1 MMQASP
7 TRAHGAP
14 GPGRDVLCLS
24 SIDWMDNWQVHQQ
37 LARALV
43 ARGDRVL
50 FVENTG
56 VRPPTWA
63 DAKRVRR
70 RVANWARGPRAPEGC
85 GNRLTVYAPMVL
97 PLPYLRVATL
107 VNRMLL
113 EARVRRWRRGWT
125 HRELIVWTFLPTP
138 LALALIRALNPRLTV
153 YHCVDELASTSH
165 AARRITASETI
176 LLRRADLV
184 LVTSEELRLR
194 AVRHRTQ
201 VALLP
206 SAVDIEAFDRV
217 RDDPDVVPADLRR
230 LPRPVVGYVGEVKRW
245 VDQDLLLGVAA
256 RLPEVSF
263 ALVGAVSTEVAGLA
277 AAPNIH
283 LLGPRPHSQ
292 IPAYMRGFD
301 AALIPYRVATYTN
314 HIYPAKL
321 HEYLAMGLPVI
332 STPLR
337 EMVRLSRAHGE
348 LVVVAEGPEA
358 FCTEIRRALDR
369 PDPVAVAR
377 RLATA
382 RANSWTERF
391 AAISELL
398 ASNLAAAARVRD
410 ERTPRGERHDP

>member
-1 MMQASP
+1 MTQASL
-7 TRAHGAP
+7 TRATGATR
-14 GPGRDVLCLS
+14 PGRDVVCLS
-24 SIDWMDNWQVHQQ
+24 SIDWTDNWKVHQQ
-37 LARALV
+37 LARALTE
-43 ARGDRVL
+43 RGDRVL

-63 DAKRVRR
+63 DAGRVRR
-70 RVANWARGPRAPEGC
+70 RFANWARGRRAPEGC
-85 GNRLTVYAPMVL
+85 GDRLTVHAPMVL
-97 PLPYLRVATL
+97 PLPYLRAATL

-113 EARVRRWRRGWT
+113 AARVRRWRRGWT

-153 YHCVDELASTSH
+153 YHCVDELASTSR

-194 AVRHRTQ
+194 AARHRTE

-217 RDDPDVVPADLRR
+217 RDDPGAVPADLRR

-245 VDQDLLLGVAA
+245 VDQDLLLRVAA

-263 ALVGAVSTEVAGLA
+263 VLVGPVSTDVAGLA
-277 AAPNIH
+277 RAPNLH
-283 LLGPRPHSQ
+283 LLGPRAHSQ

-314 HIYPAKL
+314 HIHPAKL

-332 STPLR
+332 STSLR
-337 EMVRLSRAHGE
+337 EMVRLNRTHRE
-348 LVVVAEGPEA
+348 LVAVADDPEA

-369 PDPVAVAR
+369 SDPAAVVR
-377 RLATA
+377 RVATA
-382 RANSWTERF
+382 RANSWTVRF
-391 AAISELL
+391 AAISALL
-398 ASNLAAAARVRD
+398 DSHVAAAAPSSD
-410 ERTPRGERHDP
+410 GRTP